1 MREYCKRAAEYGKQP
16 IDFGESPQT
25 VTVILNP
32 NANKRK
38 AVKYYEKY
46 CAPILNQ
53 AGMCIDVVQT
63 QSEGHAKELVK
74 KYAESDA
81 IVVAGGDGTLS
92 EVVTGILRNQ
102 THSHINTPLGKKK
115 AIDVTACA
123 LHFCLQVFSL
133 WGKATRWHVV
143 SFPAKEGRVL

>member
-16 IDFGESPQT
+16 LPVDQSPQT

-38 AVKYYEKY
+38 ALKYYEKY

-74 KYAESDA
+74 KCTSSDA
-81 IVVAGGDGTLS
+81 ILVAGGDGTLS
-92 EVVTGILRNQ
+92 EVVTGLLRNQ
-102 THSHINTPLGKKK
+102 NQSHINIPLG
-115 AIDVTACA
+115 
-123 LHFCLQVFSL
+123 
-133 WGKATRWHVV
+133 
-143 SFPAKEGRVL
+143 